1 VEADKDELIKKIV
14 RLLRKEHVN
23 YEETKYIFKKIRDAL
38 DLKYEIPKKQL
49 PKFLTYDEV
58 QKLINMGYKVKGLYG
73 LIIKFL
79 FTTGLRVS
87 ELVNLKVEHLFL
99 DENKIRVEQGKG
111 GKDRRVLVDDAVKK
125 ELLVYLNNRRRGY
138 VFESNRNTLFTT
150 RSIQVIVE
158 EVGKKTGINKKI
170 TPHVLRHSFATF
182 LLNKGLRLDQVQLL
196 LGHTNPRTTE
206 VYAKTSLDRV
216 KEDFERIMK

>member
-1 VEADKDELIKKIV
+1 MEIKEELIKKIA
-14 RLLRKEHVN
+14 RLLRKEHIN
-23 YEETKYIFKKIRDAL
+23 YEETKYVFKKVRDAL
-38 DLKYEIPKKQL
+38 DLKCELPRKQL

-58 QKLINMGYKVKGLYG
+58 QKLIDTGYKVKGLYG

-87 ELVNLKVEHLFL
+87 ELVNLKVEDLFL
-99 DENKIRVEQGKG
+99 DENKIRVERGKG
-111 GKDRRVLVDDAVKK
+111 NKDRIVLVDDALRK
-125 ELLVYLNNRRRGY
+125 ELLVYLNNRKRGY

-150 RSIQVIVE
+150 RSIQIIVE
-158 EVGKKTGINKKI
+158 EVGKKTGINKKM
-170 TPHVLRHSFATF
+170 TPHVLRHSFATY
-182 LLNKGLRLDQVQLL
+182 LLNKGLRLDQIQLL

-216 KEDFERIMK
+216 KDDFDRIMH